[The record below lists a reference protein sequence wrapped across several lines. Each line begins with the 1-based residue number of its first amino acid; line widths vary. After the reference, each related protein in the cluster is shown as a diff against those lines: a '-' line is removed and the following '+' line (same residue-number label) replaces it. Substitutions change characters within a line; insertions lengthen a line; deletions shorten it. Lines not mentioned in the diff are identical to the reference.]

1 MIFSRF
7 YLRLSAI
14 LLLLLVAAG
23 TVQLTVTLN
32 SYRDFVRESDQR
44 LNHEL
49 ASNLARTFQPFLAD
63 SLNEAAIDHVIHESM
78 VMNPFIEIYVLDQTG
93 ALLAYFAD
101 PSKIKR
107 MAVDITPVHQ
117 FIGGG
122 NALPLP
128 HLGDDPRS
136 LTASKPFSAAATL
149 VAGQPGFLY
158 VILGGEQYDS
168 AGAMIRESYI
178 IRTTAANIGVIAVC
192 TTVVGL
198 LSFLLLTRRLRLVT
212 DTVRR
217 FRQGDWKQRVETTAT
232 DEVGELGAAFDQMAD
247 TIVSNMDEMR
257 QSDRQRREMVAN
269 ISHDLRSP
277 LTSVQGYIETIL
289 LREAEMTSQD
299 RRSYLETVSQNV
311 RFLSR
316 LVNELFELS
325 KLESGQS
332 IPRRELFSIEELAHD
347 VAAKYQPLASEVLVA
362 LMPPEPKSLPPVF
375 ADIHMIERTLDNLIE
390 NALRFTPAQGW
401 VKIDL
406 AAVQDRICV
415 QVSDNGIGIAAD
427 ELPHIFD
434 RFYRVRRSP
443 EGTGL
448 GLAISQRIVEAHE
461 STIRV
466 DSRVNEGTTFSFS
479 LACA

>member
-1 MIFSRF
+1 VILNRF
-7 YLRLSAI
+7 YFRLSAI
-14 LLLLLVAAG
+14 LLLLLVTAG
-23 TVQLTVTLN
+23 VIQLSVTLD

-44 LNHEL
+44 LNHAL
-49 ASNLARTFQPFLAD
+49 AANLARAFQPFLAD
-63 SLNEAAIDHVIHESM
+63 SLDEAAIGHVIHESM
-78 VMNPFIEIYVLDQTG
+78 VMNPFIEIYVLDDTG
-93 ALLAYFAD
+93 RLLAYFAD
-101 PSKIKR
+101 RSKIKR
-107 MAVDITPVHQ
+107 MSVEITPVHQ
-117 FIGGG
+117 FVGGG
-122 NALPLP
+122 DELPLP

-136 LTASKPFSAAATL
+136 LSARKPFSAAATL

-178 IRTTAANIGVIAVC
+178 IRTTAANLGVIAIC
-192 TTVVGL
+192 TTFVGL
-198 LSFLLLTRRLRLVT
+198 VSFLLLTRRLRRIT

-217 FRQGDWKQRVETTAT
+217 FRQGDWQERVRTTDM
-232 DEVGELGAAFDQMAD
+232 DELGELGVAFDEMAD

-257 QSDRQRREMVAN
+257 ESDRQRREMVAN

-289 LREAEMTSQD
+289 LREPEMTSED
-299 RRSYLETVSQNV
+299 RRSYLETVAQNV
-311 RFLSR
+311 RFLNR

-332 IPRRELFSIEELAHD
+332 IPKREPFSIEELAHD

-362 LMPPEPKSLPPVF
+362 LSPPVPKSLPPVF

-390 NALRFTPAQGW
+390 NALRFTPAQGQ

-406 AAVQDRICV
+406 EAQEERICV
-415 QVSDNGIGIAAD
+415 QVSDSGIGIAAD

-461 STIRV
+461 STIHV

-479 LACA
+479 LARA